1 MLKVNAGVCG
11 RVRIVKQNSIT
22 GEVTGDFEFNNIWTD
37 FGLNRISTYASQVAD
52 WPNRIHWGSG
62 SRPEPHN
69 AVTSLAAPVGN
80 ASNNFGTGATDVVT
94 DGNLCT
100 ITKTRSVVQ
109 AARGVAWELSELGVS
124 YGGGSSS
131 LDTYALVRDLN
142 GDPDPL
148 PVSAIEIITIYYTIQ
163 AQYPISLP
171 PQPVEVEGL
180 PPTTATFLLRPDQ
193 SSFGGAMAATTSG
206 ATFLQM
212 GGFTTAEFGGRVDC
226 SNSGTENVWG
236 INSLNRTTEYF
247 GNNYA
252 ISHMWTLDPPIT
264 KDNTEELRLEIFWQ
278 FANAVPV
285 E

>member
-22 GEVTGDFEFNNIWTD
+22 GETTADIEFNNIWTD
-37 FGLNRISTYASQVAD
+37 FGINRISTYASQFAY

-62 SRPEPHN
+62 ARAEPHN

-80 ASNNFGTGATDVVT
+80 GSADFSSTPKDIVT
-94 DGNLCT
+94 NGNLCT
-100 ITKTRSVVQ
+100 ITKTRSVTQ
-109 AARGVAWELSELGVS
+109 GARGVAWELSELGVS
-124 YGGGSSS
+124 YGISSS

-163 AQYPISLP
+163 AQYPVTLP
-171 PQPVEVEGL
+171 PQAVEVEGL

-193 SSFGGAMAATTSG
+193 NIFGNASMGASNGGAQNMSGYTTD
-206 ATFLQM
+206 Q
-212 GGFTTAEFGGRVDC
+212 FGNGVAGS
-226 SNSGTENVWG
+226 SNGNELVWG
-236 INSLNRTTEYF
+236 INTMNRTTEYF
-247 GNNYA
+247 GNDYA
-252 ISHMWTLDPPIT
+252 IAHIWTLDPPIT
-264 KDNTEELRLEIFWQ
+264 KDDTQELRLEIFWQ
-278 FANAVPV
+278 FANASPV

>member
-22 GEVTGDFEFNNIWTD
+22 GETTADIEFNNIWTD
-37 FGLNRISTYASQVAD
+37 FGINRISTYATQAVS

-62 SRPEPHN
+62 AHAEPHN
-69 AVTSLAAPVGN
+69 AVTSLATPVGN
-80 ASNNFGTGATDVVT
+80 ASANFNIAAADIVT
-94 DGNLCT
+94 AGNLCS
-100 ITKTRSVVQ
+100 ITKTRSVTQ
-109 AARGVAWELSELGVS
+109 AARGVEWELSELGVS
-124 YGGGSSS
+124 LGGSGSS

-163 AQYPISLP
+163 AQYPVSLP
-171 PQPVEVEGL
+171 PQAVEVEGL

-193 SSFGGAMAATTSG
+193 SNFGG
-206 ATFLQM
+206 QM
-212 GGFTTAEFGGRVDC
+212 GASNGVTQGMAGYTTNQFSNAVVGDVDG
-226 SNSGTENVWG
+226 NELVWG
-236 INSLNRTTEYF
+236 INVMNRTTEYF
-247 GNNYA
+247 GNTWA
-252 ISHMWTLDPPIT
+252 ISHIWTLDPPIT
-264 KDNTEELRLEIFWQ
+264 KDNTQELRLEIFWQ